1 MAHRNGKS
9 SALLKV
15 SWRLGSNQK
24 VVHVLGAIS
33 SSLDETWQIIQQSTC
48 APSSQIVSN
57 QHRNKWHFETK
68 MHWSNDTWC
77 DYYFD
82 NLILFHSIFL
92 LEIDFDTYR
101 ERFPAI
107 HWPNIGLDELTHAPN
122 TGKQYDRNSAAAAAA
137 KHEISLPY
145 REISTEQNPESSF
158 RSFSASLTT
167 G

>member
-1 MAHRNGKS
+1 MFWEQSRLPLTKPDRSYNNQPAPHRTKS
-9 SALLKV
+9 YQI
-15 SWRLGSNQK
+15 N
-24 VVHVLGAIS
+24 I
-33 SSLDETWQIIQQSTC
+33 ET
-48 APSSQIVSN
+48 
-57 QHRNKWHFETK
+57 
-68 MHWSNDTWC
+68 NDTSKPKC
-77 DYYFD
+77 IEAMTRDVIIISTPF
-82 NLILFHSIFL
+82 ILFRSIFL

-158 RSFSASLTT
+158 QSFSASLTK